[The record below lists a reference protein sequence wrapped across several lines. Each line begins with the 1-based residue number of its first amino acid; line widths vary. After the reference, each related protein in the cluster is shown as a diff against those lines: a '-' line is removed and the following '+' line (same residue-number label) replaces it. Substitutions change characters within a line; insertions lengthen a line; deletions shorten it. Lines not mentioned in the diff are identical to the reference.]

1 VGATIS
7 HVSELSCCGK
17 CICITMQKK
26 SCNSMIVETAHTIA
40 NTFEEL
46 LREGILAPFI
56 DCCQLYSGAGGQ

>member
-1 VGATIS
+1 
-7 HVSELSCCGK
+7 
-17 CICITMQKK
+17 MQKK